1 MASKGRTRGAWASRG
16 QVLAVL
22 RPLSDAKVASL
33 ESRSFQIGRLRVADV
48 VMQGV
53 RIVMMVS
60 AEIQFQAR

>member
-1 MASKGRTRGAWASRG
+1 M
-16 QVLAVL
+16 AVL